1 MSEIIIAL
9 DLDRKKA
16 LEIAKELDPTL
27 CKVKVGS
34 ELFTSSGPE
43 IIEELKK
50 LGFDIFLDLKF
61 HDIPNTVASAVKVA
75 CNLGIWMTNVHA
87 SGGKQMMMSAVQ
99 ALNKDIRPILI
110 GVTVL
115 TSIGK
120 IEAKNIN
127 INTIEDHALSLAVL
141 AKDSGLDGVVC
152 SPKEVKKI
160 KEICGKDFIAVT
172 PGIRLGN
179 SEDDQ
184 NRVSSPKEAIQN
196 GSDFLVIGRPITK
209 SNQPLKTLDS
219 IIKGLS

>member
-9 DLDRKKA
+9 DLNRKKA

-172 PGIRLGN
+172 PGIRLGD

>member
-9 DLDRKKA
+9 DLNRKKA

-115 TSIGK
+115 TSIVK

>member
-1 MSEIIIAL
+1 MSKIIIAL
-9 DLDRKKA
+9 DLDRKRA
-16 LEIAKELDPTL
+16 IEIAKELDPSL
-27 CKVKVGS
+27 CKLKVGS

-75 CNLGIWMTNVHA
+75 CNLGIWMTNVHT
-87 SGGKQMMMSAVQ
+87 SGGKQMMISAVQ

-115 TSIGK
+115 KSIGK
-120 IEAKNIN
+120 IESENIN
-127 INTIEDHALSLAVL
+127 INAIEDHAISLAVL

-172 PGIRLGN
+172 PGIRLGD

>member
-9 DLDRKKA
+9 DLNRKKA

>member
-27 CKVKVGS
+27 CKLKVGS

>member
-27 CKVKVGS
+27 CKLKVGS

-75 CNLGIWMTNVHA
+75 CNLGIWMTNVHT
-87 SGGKQMMMSAVQ
+87 SGGKQMMISAVQ

-172 PGIRLGN
+172 PGIRLGD

>member
-1 MSEIIIAL
+1 MSKIIIAL
-9 DLDRKKA
+9 DLDRKRA
-16 LEIAKELDPTL
+16 LELAKELDPSL
-27 CKVKVGS
+27 CKLKVGS

-184 NRVSSPKEAIQN
+184 NRVSSPKQAIQN

-219 IIKGLS
+219 IIKGLN

>member
-120 IEAKNIN
+120 IEAENIN
-127 INTIEDHALSLAVL
+127 INAIEDHAISLAVL

>member
-1 MSEIIIAL
+1 MSEINIAL

-27 CKVKVGS
+27 CKLKVGS